1 MLHPLFSTVVH
12 RPDLVVDH
20 LLAYAALLQAD
31 ASAASSQWMRRA
43 LAWVLVAASALLF
56 VVFAGVALMVG
67 VLMAQFHWVL
77 LAVPGF
83 FLFVTLMAYQRARQ
97 ALPPSG
103 FADLKAQFDNDVRTL
118 RSVA

>member
-1 MLHPLFSTVVH
+1 MLHPLFSALVH

-20 LLAYAALLQAD
+20 VSAYAALLQAE
-31 ASAASSQWMRRA
+31 AAAAGSQWMGRA
-43 LAWVLVAASALLF
+43 LAWVLVAAGGLLF
-56 VVFAGVALMVG
+56 AVFAGVALMVG

-83 FLFVTLMAYQRARQ
+83 FLALTALAYLRARQ
-97 ALPPSG
+97 APPSSG
-103 FADLKAQFDNDVRTL
+103 FADLKAQFENDVRTL